1 MTIIYWVIG
10 VGLVLWIGSTL
21 YITFTVKEP
30 SYTVVEKKSGYEIR
44 RYDSY
49 IVAET
54 EVDGTYDTALNSGFK
69 ILADYIFGN
78 NITMTAPV
86 SDQKGVEMSM
96 TRPVIEEKIAMTAPV
111 LDEERNEKHVISF
124 VMPAEY
130 SMETLPRPNNTQINI
145 KKVES
150 KTVAVLRYGWYPTKE
165 RVEKR
170 KSELIKFIERD
181 GIKVTSPVRS
191 AFYNAPF
198 SFPLLYRNEVMA
210 DILEK

>member
-1 MTIIYWVIG
+1 MTIVYWVIG

-30 SYTVVEKKSGYEIR
+30 GYTIVEKRLGYEIR

-54 EVDGTYDTALNSGFK
+54 EVDGTYDTALNNGFK

-78 NITMTAPV
+78 NIAMTAPV
-86 SDQKGVEMSM
+86 SDQKGVELSM
-96 TRPVIEEKIAMTAPV
+96 TRPVVEEKIAMTAPV

-130 SMETLPRPNNTQINI
+130 SMETLPRPNNTLIKI
-145 KKVES
+145 KKIES

-170 KSELIKFIERD
+170 KSELIKFLERD
-181 GIKVTSPVRS
+181 GIKVISPVRN

-210 DILEK
+210 DILEN

>member
-1 MTIIYWVIG
+1 MTIVYWVIG

-30 SYTVVEKKSGYEIR
+30 GYTIVEKKLGYEIR

-49 IVAET
+49 IIAET
-54 EVDGTYDTALNSGFK
+54 EVDGTYDNALNNGFK

-78 NITMTAPV
+78 NIAMTAPV
-86 SDQKGVEMSM
+86 SDQKGIELTM
-96 TRPVIEEKIAMTAPV
+96 TRPVTEEKIAMTVPL
-111 LDEERNEKHVISF
+111 LDEKRNEKHVISF

-130 SMETLPRPNNTQINI
+130 SLETLPRPNNTQIKI

-170 KSELIKFIERD
+170 KSELTELLKRD
-181 GIKVTSPVRS
+181 DIKVVSPVRS
-191 AFYNAPF
+191 ALYNAPF
-198 SFPLLYRNEVMA
+198 SFPLLYRNEVMT
-210 DILEK
+210 DILED